1 MNREETIRL
10 LKLSAKGGLTL
21 NDMTKV
27 LMEYCVVEH
36 NKPIED
42 TNKLIDVLLRTKVF
56 INTYVQEA
64 LEYYKRKFTICE
76 VWSAPTSS
84 LKSLFREQDRK
95 VLLIF

>member
-10 LKLSAKGGLTL
+10 LKLLANGELTL
-21 NDMTKV
+21 NDITKI
-27 LMEYCVVEH
+27 LIEYCVVEH
-36 NKPIED
+36 NKSIED

-56 INTYVQEA
+56 INTYVNEA

-84 LKSLFREQDRK
+84 LKSLFREQGRNL
-95 VLLIF
+95 LLIF

>member
-1 MNREETIRL
+1 
-10 LKLSAKGGLTL
+10 
-21 NDMTKV
+21 
-27 LMEYCVVEH
+27 MEYCVVEH
-36 NKPIED
+36 NKSIED
-42 TNKLIDVLLRTKVF
+42 TNKLIDALLHTKVF

>member
-1 MNREETIRL
+1 MNREEAIRL
-10 LKLSAKGGLTL
+10 LKLSANSGLTL
-21 NDMTKV
+21 NDVTKV

-36 NKPIED
+36 NKSIED

-76 VWSAPTSS
+76 VWSAPTTS

>member
-10 LKLSAKGGLTL
+10 LKLLANGKLTL
-21 NDMTKV
+21 NDITKI
-27 LMEYCVVEH
+27 LIEQCVVEH
-36 NKPIED
+36 NKSIED

-56 INTYVQEA
+56 INTYVNEA

-84 LKSLFREQDRK
+84 LKSLFRE
-95 VLLIF
+95 